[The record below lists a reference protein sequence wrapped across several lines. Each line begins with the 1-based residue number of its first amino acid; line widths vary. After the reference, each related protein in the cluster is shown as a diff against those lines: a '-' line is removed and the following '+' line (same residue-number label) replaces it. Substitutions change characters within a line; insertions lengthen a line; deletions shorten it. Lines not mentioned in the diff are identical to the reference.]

1 MESTRFVDHR
11 RSLRVSEAISI
22 GIAIAS
28 EDYRVEHEAFTMNQS
43 LQGVRIRT
51 AIPLPREEM
60 VVVFPPGDSRH
71 ATPARVVWVREPI
84 SSAKYIVS
92 VKGGTSGGCRS
103 AVASWRHETT
113 WWQAT
118 LSPVH
123 RRAFRRSLLNV

>member
-51 AIPLPREEM
+51 ASPLLLEQM

-71 ATPARVVWVREPI
+71 AAPARVVWVRRPI
-84 SSAKYIVS
+84 SSAEYIAGLEFLS
-92 VKGGTSGGCRS
+92 LS
-103 AVASWRHETT
+103 AA
-113 WWQAT
+113 
-118 LSPVH
+118 
-123 RRAFRRSLLNV
+123 